1 MKWILNIVGALMIL
15 TGGVWGL
22 QGVGVLPGSFMSGQ
36 LMWLIIGA
44 IVFVAGVVLLV
55 AVNRP
60 RHAPG
65 GEA

>member
-1 MKWILNIVGALMIL
+1 MKWALNIVGALMIL

-36 LMWLIIGA
+36 LLWLIIGS
-44 IVFVAGVVLLV
+44 IVFVVGVVLLV
-55 AVNRP
+55 AINRP
-60 RHAPG
+60 RHMPG

>member
-15 TGGVWGL
+15 TGGVWGF

-44 IVFVAGVVLLV
+44 IVFVVGVVLLV
-55 AVNRP
+55 AANRP
-60 RHAPG
+60 RHMPG